1 MSHNKLAKDKRA
13 VEFAKKK
20 LIEAGEDESSF
31 NSDRISY
38 DKARQFFK
46 DNSNKEAFI
55 DSIVDE
61 VSVDN
66 VEAVDKHSYMQSKAN
81 LYNVYQMLNRARAL
95 KAVF

>member
-31 NSDRISY
+31 NSDHVSY
-38 DKARQFFK
+38 EKVRQFFK
-46 DNSNKEAFI
+46 DDSNKEAFI
-55 DSIVDE
+55 DSIVNE

-95 KAVF
+95 KTVF